1 MSLSSLYD
9 GVGFGDKGKENKG
22 GLDSAQIGK
31 FVFGFWSFFF
41 VFFLQIFSYGRYKC
55 FLLLNIKILFL
66 KRKEI

>member
-41 VFFLQIFSYGRYKC
+41 LFFSYRFSVMEDINVSC
-55 FLLLNIKILFL
+55 C
-66 KRKEI
+66 

>member
-41 VFFLQIFSYGRYKC
+41 CFFLTDFQ
-55 FLLLNIKILFL
+55 LWKI
-66 KRKEI
+66 

>member
-31 FVFGFWSFFF
+31 FVFGF
-41 VFFLQIFSYGRYKC
+41 
-55 FLLLNIKILFL
+55 
-66 KRKEI
+66 

>member
-31 FVFGFWSFFF
+31 FDFCFNNYFNLNF
-41 VFFLQIFSYGRYKC
+41 FSYR
-55 FLLLNIKILFL
+55 F
-66 KRKEI
+66 